1 MLHRLTAWEAARRL
15 ATRELSAEE
24 LLLACLER
32 IAERDPEVQAFAARD
47 DEAALAQA
55 RWLDVSAWQG
65 PLHGLPLGVKDIFD
79 TVELPTGYG
88 TPFHAGHR
96 PPADA
101 ASVALCRAA
110 GAIVAG
116 KTVTTELANMTP
128 GPTRNPHHTAH
139 TPGGSSSG
147 SAAAVADHMLPL
159 ALGTQTAGS
168 IIRPAAYCG
177 VVGYKPSFG
186 RVPRAGVKAVAE
198 SLDVVGGFGRSVRC
212 VALLGSVLWG
222 NERLRRWAEPGS
234 AAPDTPRIGF
244 APTDDWAILDAE
256 VRTLW
261 GQVVA
266 ALSPATRCAD
276 AALPARFPSLISAQK
291 VVMAYEA
298 ARSLAHERVRHHD
311 ALSPALREL
320 LDDGWAL
327 DPTEHEAGLATARL
341 LGAEVDALFDVH
353 DVLLTPSAHGE
364 APPGLAKTGDPQF
377 CRAWSLLGLPCVH
390 LPLGRG
396 RHGMPIG
403 LQLVGR
409 RDDDARLLA
418 WAHWV
423 HERLADL
430 PGATG

>member
-1 MLHRLTAWEAARRL
+1 MPHRLTAWDAARRL
-15 ATRELSAEE
+15 ATRELSAET
-24 LLLACLER
+24 LVASCLEH
-32 IAERDPEVQAFAARD
+32 IEEREPTVQAFVQLDTAAV
-47 DEAALAQA
+47 LAQA
-55 RWLDVSAWQG
+55 RWLDASAWQG
-65 PLHGLPLGVKDIFD
+65 PLHGLPIGVKDIFD

-88 TPFHAGHR
+88 TAFMAGHR
-96 PPADA
+96 PAADA

-116 KTVTTELANMTP
+116 KTVSTELANMSP
-128 GPTRNPHHTAH
+128 GATRNPHDPAH

-168 IIRPAAYCG
+168 IVRPAAYCG
-177 VVGYKPSFG
+177 VVGFKPSFG
-186 RVPRAGVKAVAE
+186 KVPRAGVKAVAE

-212 VALLGSVLWG
+212 VALVASVLAG
-222 NERLRRWAEPGS
+222 DDRLRAWAADDAPAGS
-234 AAPDTPRIGF
+234 PPRIGF
-244 APTDDWAILDAE
+244 AKTDDWPLVDVELKALWSNMAA
-256 VRTLW
+256 TLAPLTQC
-261 GQVVA
+261 G
-266 ALSPATRCAD
+266 D

-298 ARSLAHERVRHHD
+298 ARSLAHERIRHRD
-311 ALSPALREL
+311 ALSESLLEL
-320 LDDGWAL
+320 LDQGWAL

-341 LGAEVDALFDVH
+341 LGSEIDALFDDH
-353 DVLLTPSAHGE
+353 DILLTPSTHGE
-364 APPGLAKTGDPQF
+364 APPGLAKTGDPLF

-409 RDDDARLLA
+409 RGEDARLLA
-418 WAHWV
+418 AAHWV
-423 HERLADL
+423 HERL
-430 PGATG
+430 G